1 MILRLIPNLRTFFG
15 RIIGQGGRN
24 IRRILVETSSKV
36 EMPHKEGD
44 KIKIVGK
51 SRESVGAAMR
61 QVFAMACKG
70 VSHFNIIRITNEAI
84 INNYK
89 QFKVN
94 FSRTFKS

>member
-1 MILRLIPNLRTFFG
+1 
-15 RIIGQGGRN
+15 
-24 IRRILVETSSKV
+24 
-36 EMPHKEGD
+36 MPHKEGD

-61 QVFAMACKG
+61 QVFTMAREG

-94 FSRTFKS
+94 FSRTFKSYIL